1 MNPSEIQPM
10 TYVDFQ
16 LLDSPALPGEYR
28 RFYVLG
34 SLTGQMVTNL
44 DPNIP
49 TLYNQVLPTLPN
61 ANLPSNYQD
70 ALYLVGKDAG
80 GTSRAIAHA
89 WIRPN
94 SISVAER
101 GTLTL
106 TIADMDPARQH
117 ELLALLAAR
126 GYTNIT
132 CTYST
137 P

>member
-61 ANLPSNYQD
+61 ANLPTNYQD
-70 ALYLVGKDAG
+70 ALYLVGKDAS

-94 SISVAER
+94 SISVAQR
-101 GTLTL
+101 HKRPG
-106 TIADMDPARQH
+106 
-117 ELLALLAAR
+117 LALVFLFFMP
-126 GYTNIT
+126 GSFCLSKPIDGKPPT
-132 CTYST
+132 
-137 P
+137 